1 MVRKSICQS
10 SLCLLIL
17 LLCRLMAS
25 AAESSPEVTLDS
37 LRGQLKET
45 LSSLDRM
52 RVRYRMTATYKGK
65 ALQIDC
71 DWIRDGARGRVVVT
85 RDGLPSEW
93 HSFDGKIGYS
103 IGWHPDRPEF
113 PREINKT
120 SAPSEFLVSNFSPDN
135 LIGVRLVARD
145 LDLSI
150 LLDDQQARIVKTETK
165 DGLVRCL
172 VDLGVHQDQFGKSW
186 HFSAVLAPGRDGLPV
201 EFMTTAHG
209 DDPESEQVRNRVGPR
224 VCTIEEFRQVHDS
237 TLNRDAWF
245 PFRGQLTMKESSVKI
260 EVMDAVLNVPVDDS
274 LFVPVPQAGTKLIDD
289 TTPNRRVVQV
299 HQPEIAAAE
308 EAERMAKELRDMPKS
323 SKSDIHAVALP
334 ANPYLVWSWLR
345 WVSVVALLVIGAVYA
360 WRSWQ
365 VK

>member
-1 MVRKSICQS
+1 
-10 SLCLLIL
+10 
-17 LLCRLMAS
+17 MAI
-25 AAESSPEVTLDS
+25 AAEPSQEVTLVV

-45 LSSLDRM
+45 LSALDRM
-52 RVRYRMTATYKGK
+52 RVRYRMTSTYKGK
-65 ALQIDC
+65 SLHIDC
-71 DWIRDGARGRVVVT
+71 DWIRDGARGRVVAT

-93 HSFDGKIGYS
+93 HSFDGKFGYS
-103 IGWHPDRPEF
+103 IGWHPDRPHF

-120 SAPSEFLVSNFSPDN
+120 SAPSEFLDTNFSPDN
-135 LIGVRLVARD
+135 LLGVQLVARD

-150 LLDDQQARIVKTETK
+150 LLDGQQARIVKTETK

-186 HFSAVLAPGRDGLPV
+186 HFTAVLAPGRDGLPV
-201 EFMTTAHG
+201 EFTTDIRG
-209 DDPESEQVRNRVGPR
+209 IDPEAEQIRKFMGSR

-245 PFRGQLTMKESSVKI
+245 PFRGQLTMKESSIKI
-260 EVMDAVLNVPVDDS
+260 EVMEAVLNPPVEDS
-274 LFVPVPQAGTKLIDD
+274 LFVPEPQAGTKLIDD
-289 TTPNRRVVQV
+289 TIPSRRVVQI

-308 EAERMAKELRDMPKS
+308 EADRMAKELRDMPKT
-323 SKSDIHAVALP
+323 SKPHIRAVALP

-345 WVSVVALLVIGAVYA
+345 WVGAIALLVIGAVYA

>member
-1 MVRKSICQS
+1 MRKSIWQFSRCV
-10 SLCLLIL
+10 LLL
-17 LLCRLMAS
+17 LLCRLMSS

-37 LRGQLKET
+37 LREQLKET

-52 RVRYRMTATYKGK
+52 RVHYRMTATNKGK
-65 ALQIDC
+65 AIQIDC
-71 DWIRDGARGRVVVT
+71 DWVRDGTRGRVVAT

-93 HSFDGKIGYS
+93 HSFDGKFGYS

-120 SAPSEFLVSNFSPDN
+120 SGPSEFLVSNFSPDN

-145 LDLSI
+145 LNLSI
-150 LLDDQQARIVKTETK
+150 LLDDQQARLVKTETK
-165 DGLVRCL
+165 DNLVRCL

-201 EFMTTAHG
+201 EFTTTAHG
-209 DDPESEQVRNRVGPR
+209 DDPESEQIRNRVGPR

-245 PFRGQLTMKESSVKI
+245 PFRGQLVMKESSYKI
-260 EVMDAVLNVPVDDS
+260 EVMEAVLNVPVEDS

-308 EAERMAKELRDMPKS
+308 DSDRIAKELHARPQL
-323 SKSDIHAVALP
+323 SKSDLHAVALP
-334 ANPYLVWSWLR
+334 ANPYLLWSWLR
-345 WVSVVALLVIGAVYA
+345 WVGAIALLAIGAVYA